1 MSFASDSLRVAWI
14 DMRFIR
20 RNLPVVLITSL
31 VAPLLYLFAFGYGL
45 GRGLTVDGR
54 DYLSFMI
61 PGV

>member
-54 DYLSFMI
+54 D
-61 PGV
+61 